1 MKGNAK
7 VIPMAGIDD
16 LVDALT
22 NDSID
27 GGYFLVMQ
35 ISTRKRHL
43 CVFAPH
49 ARYQGVLGPP
59 GESTH
64 CFRVQ

>member
-35 ISTRKRHL
+35 ISTRKQ
-43 CVFAPH
+43 VFALH
-49 ARYQGVLGPP
+49 ARWRVRTWWTKLG
-59 GESTH
+59 H
-64 CFRVQ
+64 